1 MKKYFYAKGDEQ
13 FGPFTI
19 DELKDKKI
27 ERQTLIWFEGL
38 NDWKKASEISEL
50 ETLFVSMPPPL
61 NSSTPPPL
69 QNSQQVNDTISSKT
83 VKSSPLKK
91 YKNIILIGVIGIF
104 AIVII
109 LVYNYNKRDSS
120 NQNNDYLTS
129 SNELNTEQETESNSS
144 PVIEKSD
151 KELMQELYERECNK
165 RVDFLSGNL
174 SYTPI
179 YKNLLSLKV
188 EGLKLK
194 CSLNNSATLATI
206 GNIKLKIDF
215 ISSTGA
221 IITSKYVN
229 VYDFIEPNGSIE
241 YRTEIEISNQEYND
255 ISEFKWKF
263 ISAECN

>member
-1 MKKYFYAKGDEQ
+1 MKKYFYAKGEEQ
-13 FGPFTI
+13 FGPFTK

-38 NDWKKASEISEL
+38 NDWTKAIEVSEL
-50 ETLFVSMPPPL
+50 KSLFESMPPPL

-69 QNSQQVNDTISSKT
+69 QNSQHVNDTIYTKT
-83 VKSSPLKK
+83 LKSSPLKK
-91 YKNIILIGVIGIF
+91 YKNIILIGVIGMF
-104 AIVII
+104 AIVILLI
-109 LVYNYNKRDSS
+109 YNYNKKDSS

-129 SNELNTEQETESNSS
+129 ANELITEQETENNSS

-151 KELMQELYERECNK
+151 EELMHELYERECNK
-165 RVDFLSGNL
+165 RVDFLTGNL

-188 EGLKLK
+188 EGLKFK
-194 CSLNNSATLATI
+194 CSLSNSATLATI
-206 GNIKLKIDF
+206 GNIKLKVDF
-215 ISSTGA
+215 LSSTGA

-241 YRTEIEISNQEYND
+241 YRTEVEISNQEYND
-255 ISEFKWKF
+255 ISEFKWEF
-263 ISAECN
+263 IGAECN